1 MLHGIDPLIP
11 PDLLHIL
18 AQMGHGDMIALVD
31 ANFPAVSNAK
41 RFVTISGTD
50 TTKLLRAILTL
61 FPIDDFIPDPL
72 ITMQVVGDAKA
83 IPAAVREY
91 DALLHSLAGQA
102 LADKAQATKPIPREA
117 FYQRAR
123 DAFAIVQ
130 TADTRLYANIIL
142 TKGVIRG

>member
-11 PDLLHIL
+11 PDLLHVL

-31 ANFPAVSNAK
+31 ANFPATSNAK
-41 RFVTISGTD
+41 RLLTISGAD
-50 TTKLLRAILTL
+50 TTRLLRAVLTL
-61 FPIDDFIPDPL
+61 LPIDDFIPDPL
-72 ITMQVVGDAKA
+72 ITMQVVGDADA
-83 IPAAVREY
+83 VPEAVRQY
-91 DALLHSLAGQA
+91 DALLRPLATQA
-102 LADKAQATKPIPREA
+102 IPREA

-130 TADTRLYANIIL
+130 TADARLYANIIL